1 MSQETSPSLPDSRP
15 IISKEH
21 LRLLSIAYYI
31 YGAITILYVSIAL
44 LYLAGLILI
53 AAMPDS
59 AWTTNRAASA
69 PPRFLFATF
78 AGFVGCFI
86 MVGWA
91 VGGLTLF
98 AGRCIRDRK
107 RLILILVMAGISCLG
122 FPFGTVLGVVT
133 FIVFS
138 RAETKSEFHS
148 RENQATDK

>member
-15 IISKEH
+15 IIRKEH
-21 LRLLSIAYYI
+21 LRLLSIGYYI
-31 YGAITILYVSIAL
+31 YGGLTILYVSIAL

-53 AAMPDS
+53 AAIPDS

-69 PPRFLFATF
+69 PPRFLFVMF

-86 MVGWA
+86 LVGWA

-98 AGRCIRDRK
+98 AGRCIRDRE
-107 RLILILVMAGISCLG
+107 RLILILVMAGLSCLS
-122 FPFGTVLGVVT
+122 FPFGTILGVVT

-138 RAETKSEFHS
+138 KEETKSEFHS
-148 RENQATDK
+148 RGNEATDK